1 MIARVRQKHEAGR
14 PRAFAVAL
22 KESDQLIGGGIDGI
36 NIGGS
41 DAAELGYWL
50 GEPYWGR
57 GYGREAAAA
66 IIEYGFEV
74 LGLET
79 IQAISDPSNAASKKV
94 LLACGLKRAGEF
106 DLIKPTRN
114 GALRVPCDI
123 AFRDVRNEDGS
134 RSDSNEPKR

>member
-1 MIARVRQKHEAGR
+1 M
-14 PRAFAVAL
+14 
-22 KESDQLIGGGIDGI
+22 
-36 NIGGS
+36 
-41 DAAELGYWL
+41 
-50 GEPYWGR
+50 
-57 GYGREAAAA
+57 
-66 IIEYGFEV
+66 

-79 IQAISDPSNAASKKV
+79 IQAISDPSNAASQKV